1 MKTGLAVSP
10 ETPIDDVL
18 PHLEDLDN
26 VIVMS
31 VHPGWGGQAFI
42 SDVIPKIST
51 ARKEIDGRGLS
62 VDVEMDGGID
72 EETGRR
78 CLEAGATVLTAG
90 SAIYGSDD
98 PAEAAKRLARLVKE
112 AA

>member
-1 MKTGLAVSP
+1 
-10 ETPIDDVL
+10 
-18 PHLEDLDN
+18 
-26 VIVMS
+26 
-31 VHPGWGGQAFI
+31 
-42 SDVIPKIST
+42 
-51 ARKEIDGRGLS
+51 
-62 VDVEMDGGID
+62 MDGGID

-98 PAEAAKRLARLVKE
+98 PAAAAKRLAELVKE